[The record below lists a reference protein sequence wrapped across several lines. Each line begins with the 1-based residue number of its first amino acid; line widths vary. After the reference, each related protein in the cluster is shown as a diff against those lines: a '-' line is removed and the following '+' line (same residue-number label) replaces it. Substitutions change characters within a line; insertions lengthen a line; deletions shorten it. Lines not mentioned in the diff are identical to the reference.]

1 MTRDIRITAEP
12 VDDASCK
19 FVVSE
24 PLYTGGVRRFTSSDE
39 AVGSPLAE
47 HIFAIPGVG
56 VREVV
61 VSGNLVTVAKDT
73 TTPWQA
79 VGRQVGQAIRAALAA
94 DEPPVAARSVT
105 AASTAADDELY
116 NRVALVF
123 SDHVNPMVARH
134 GGRVELIDVQ
144 DATVLLR
151 MSGGCQGCGQ
161 ADVTLRQ
168 GIEGLLTQHVPEV
181 TGVLDITNHSA
192 GANPYYRPAKT

>member
-1 MTRDIRITAEP
+1 MTHDIHITAEP

-24 PLYTGGVRRFTSSDE
+24 SLYTGGVRRFTSPDD

-47 HIFAIPGVG
+47 QIFAIPGAG

-61 VSGNLVTVAKDT
+61 VSGNLVTVAKEA

-94 DEPPVAARSVT
+94 GGPPVAARSVT

-116 NRVALVF
+116 NRVAHVF

-192 GANPYYRPAKT
+192 GANPYYRAVKT

>member
-1 MTRDIRITAEP
+1 MTKDIRITAEP

-24 PLYTGGVRRFTSSDE
+24 PLYTGGVRRFTSPDE
-39 AVGSPLAE
+39 AMGSPLAE
-47 HIFAIPGVG
+47 QIFAIPGAR

-94 DEPPVAARSVT
+94 GGAPVAPRSVT
-105 AASTAADDELY
+105 AASAAADDELY
-116 NRVALVF
+116 NRVAHVF
-123 SDHVNPMVARH
+123 SDHVNPMVSRH

-168 GIEGLLTQHVPEV
+168 GIEGLLTQYVPEV

-192 GANPYYRPAKT
+192 GANPYYRPTAT